1 MSLLTEELGSRTD
14 VTVSDETLN
23 ILIHVEPS
31 IGVTDKF
38 IGF

>member
-1 MSLLTEELGSRTD
+1 MGSLTGELELRAD
-14 VTVSDETLN
+14 VAVSDKTLN
-23 ILIHVEPS
+23 ILVHVESP